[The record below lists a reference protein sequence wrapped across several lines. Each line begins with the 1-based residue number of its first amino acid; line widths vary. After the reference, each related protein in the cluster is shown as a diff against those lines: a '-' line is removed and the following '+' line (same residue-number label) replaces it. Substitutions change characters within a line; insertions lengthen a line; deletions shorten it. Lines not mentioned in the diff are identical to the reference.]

1 MKWLLATKETAM
13 TTLGKTLFIAL
24 SLAVL
29 IAGTLALRS
38 EPEQAARGQLTA
50 AQLAEMQPA
59 AKPADP
65 PKATAAAPDDEPN
78 VPEWD
83 EVEDGSGS

>member
-1 MKWLLATKETAM
+1 M
-13 TTLGKTLFIAL
+13 TTLGKTLFITL
-24 SLAVL
+24 SLAAL

-38 EPEQAARGQLTA
+38 EPEQAAHAPLTA

-65 PKATAAAPDDEPN
+65 PKVTVPPAEEPKITDWDEP
-78 VPEWD
+78 
-83 EVEDGSGS
+83 EDGNGS

>member
-1 MKWLLATKETAM
+1 M
-13 TTLGKTLFIAL
+13 TTLGKTLFITL

-38 EPEQAARGQLTA
+38 EPEPAAPAHAQLTA
-50 AQLAEMQPA
+50 AQIAEMQPA

-65 PKATAAAPDDEPN
+65 PKATASGVEDEPKI
-78 VPEWD
+78 PDWD
-83 EVEDGSGS
+83 EPEDGSGS